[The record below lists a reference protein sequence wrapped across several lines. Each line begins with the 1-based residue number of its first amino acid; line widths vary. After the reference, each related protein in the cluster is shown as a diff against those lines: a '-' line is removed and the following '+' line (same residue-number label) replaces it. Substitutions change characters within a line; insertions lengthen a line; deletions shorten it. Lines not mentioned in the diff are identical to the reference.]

1 MTVFARSQLK
11 RLASKLDPARIQA
24 REVGGKKL
32 DYIEGW
38 FAIAEANRI
47 FGFAGWDRE
56 MVQFERLYERSRSD
70 GASCAY
76 LARVRIRVRAGDGL
90 VIREGTGFG
99 EAAAKSLG
107 EAHERALKG
116 AETDATKRALSTF
129 GNRFG
134 LCLYD
139 KDRQGVEGVPEA
151 AWRSLREGP
160 NSSSSVRN
168 SFVLAH
174 REGAILAR
182 HLSPEGFASG
192 LRQLVEYA
200 KTAEELVA
208 IEAANVAAL
217 QRLRTEVPGLK
228 SGRGEHYADILGR
241 LIEKHREALSGTPGS
256 QVQAPARLSRLGN
269 GPAVNKAAL
278 SIAGEE
284 RIRSKTHLAF
294 VASKPC
300 LVCEAIPAH
309 AHHLTFAQPKGLS
322 LKVSDAFTVPLCALH
337 HNEVHQA
344 KGELA
349 WWRKQGI
356 EPLPIADALWK
367 ESCRRADKDP
377 ESSR

>member
-1 MTVFARSQLK
+1 MTLFAKSQLK
-11 RLASKLDPARIQA
+11 RLAGKLDPACIQA
-24 REVGGKKL
+24 RTVGDKRL

-56 MVQFERLYERSRSD
+56 MVQFERLYERSRGD
-70 GASCAY
+70 GALCAY
-76 LARVRIRVRAGDGL
+76 MARVRIRVRAGQGL

-99 EAAAKSLG
+99 EATAKSLG

-139 KDRQGVEGVPEA
+139 KDRQGVEGVSGT
-151 AWRSLREGP
+151 AWRASREGSHA
-160 NSSSSVRN
+160 SSAARN
-168 SFVLAH
+168 TFVLAH
-174 REGAILAR
+174 RQGTILAR

-192 LRQLVEYA
+192 LRQLVEAA
-200 KTAEELVA
+200 KETTELA
-208 IEAANVAAL
+208 DIKAANVEAL
-217 QRLRTEVPGLK
+217 ACLRRDLPDLK
-228 SGRGEHYADILGR
+228 NAKGEHYADILER
-241 LIEKHREALSGTPGS
+241 LIDRRSAALADGPVKDVPS
-256 QVQAPARLSRLGN
+256 AARLSRIGE
-269 GPAVNKAAL
+269 GPAVNKAHL

-300 LVCEAIPAH
+300 LVCEALPAH

-322 LKVSDAFTVPLCALH
+322 LKVSDVFTVPLCALH

-349 WWRKQGI
+349 WWRKQGV
-356 EPLPIADALWK
+356 EPLAIAEALWA
-367 ESCRRADKDP
+367 ESCRRAA
-377 ESSR
+377 E

>member
-1 MTVFARSQLK
+1 
-11 RLASKLDPARIQA
+11 
-24 REVGGKKL
+24 
-32 DYIEGW
+32 
-38 FAIAEANRI
+38 
-47 FGFAGWDRE
+47 
-56 MVQFERLYERSRSD
+56 MVQFERLYERSRND
-70 GASCAY
+70 GTSCAY
-76 LARVRIRVRAGDGL
+76 LARVRIRVRAGDGF
-90 VIREGTGFG
+90 VVREGTGFG
-99 EAAAKSLG
+99 EASAKSLG

-139 KDRQGVEGVPEA
+139 KDRQGVEGVPRPSRDGRGSGTA
-151 AWRSLREGP
+151 RSQNDL
-160 NSSSSVRN
+160 
-168 SFVLAH
+168 VLAH

-192 LRQLVEYA
+192 LRQLVEA
-200 KTAEELVA
+200 AKETTELAAIKTANA
-208 IEAANVAAL
+208 DAL
-217 QRLRTEVPGLK
+217 TRLRADTPNLRNAK
-228 SGRGEHYADILGR
+228 GEHYADILER
-241 LIEKHREALSGTPGS
+241 LIDRRIAALAA
-256 QVQAPARLSRLGN
+256 APALPSPPSTESPPAARLSRLGN
-269 GPAVNKAAL
+269 GPAINKAQL

-300 LVCEAIPAH
+300 LLCEEAPAH

-349 WWRKQGI
+349 WWRRQGI
-356 EPLPIADALWK
+356 EPLVIAEVLW
-367 ESCRRADKDP
+367 A
-377 ESSR
+377 ESSRKAAE